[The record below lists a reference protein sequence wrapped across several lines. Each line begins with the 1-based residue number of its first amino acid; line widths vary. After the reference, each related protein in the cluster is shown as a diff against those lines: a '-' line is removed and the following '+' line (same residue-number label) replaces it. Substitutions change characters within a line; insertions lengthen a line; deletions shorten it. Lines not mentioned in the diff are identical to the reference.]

1 MGVID
6 TLTAGFN
13 TVARKLWLIIVP
25 VILEVFLWFGPKL
38 SAAPV
43 IARTLQELQRSLN
56 GLAVPAETQ
65 MGAQQMVEMLDGI
78 QQTVGR
84 TNLFSL
90 LAWGRLGVP
99 SIMGLQPIDPQID
112 WVIELTGVGQLLG
125 AQILL
130 LMVGLLIACF
140 FLGMLGQEVR
150 GEGLRLG
157 ELVRRVPRY
166 WLYLVILFVP
176 LAVIVVMAFTM
187 TIFLGF
193 LFLLALALLLWVL
206 LYMYFVPE
214 AITMGEASPLRAV
227 FSSFTVVRMFFWPTV
242 GLVLLV
248 NVIILGMGMVWQLL
262 MVNTIGTAAAILLNA
277 YIGTSLT
284 IASFIFYRDR
294 VNMWIAA
301 LKQQQQ
307 RSA

>member
-1 MGVID
+1 LGVID

>member
-13 TVARKLWLIIVP
+13 TVARKLWLMIVP
-25 VILEVFLWFGPKL
+25 VILEIFLWLGPKL

-43 IARTLQELQRSLN
+43 IAQTLQDIQRSLN
-56 GLAVPAETQ
+56 GLAITTETQ
-65 MGAQQMVEMLDGI
+65 MGAQQMLEMLDGI

-112 WVIELTGVGQLLG
+112 RVIELTSIGQLLLV
-125 AQILL
+125 QLVL
-130 LMVGLLIACF
+130 LMAGLLIACF

-157 ELVRRVPRY
+157 ALVRRVPRY
-166 WLYLVILFVP
+166 WFYLAVLFVP
-176 LAVIVVMAFTM
+176 LALIMVVAFTM

-248 NVIILGMGMVWQLL
+248 NVIILGMGMIWQLL
-262 MVNTIGTAAAILLNA
+262 MVNTIGIIAAILLNA
-277 YIGTSLT
+277 YVGTSLT

>member
-6 TLTAGFN
+6 TLTTGFN
-13 TVARKLWLIIVP
+13 TVARKLWLMIIP
-25 VILEVFLWFGPKL
+25 VILELFFWLGPKL

-43 IARTLQELQRSLN
+43 IAKTLQAVQLSLS
-56 GLAVPAETQ
+56 GLLMPPETQ
-65 MGAQQMVEMLDGI
+65 MSAQQMVEMLDGI
-78 QQTVGR
+78 QQAVGR

-99 SIMGLQPIDPQID
+99 SIMGLQPIDPRID
-112 WVIELTGVGQLLG
+112 QVIELTGVGQLLI
-125 AQILL
+125 AQFLL
-130 LMVGLLIACF
+130 LVVGLFIACF

-157 ELVRRVPRY
+157 ALVRRVPRY
-166 WLYLVILFVP
+166 WLYLVILFIP
-176 LAVIVVMAFTM
+176 LAVILVMAFTM

-193 LFLLALALLLWVL
+193 LFLLALALLVWIL
-206 LYMYFVPE
+206 LYMNFVPE
-214 AITMGEASPLRAV
+214 AITMAEASPLKAV
-227 FSSFTVVRMFFWPTV
+227 FSSFSVVRMFFWPTV
-242 GLVLLV
+242 GLVLIV
-248 NVIILGMGMVWQLL
+248 NIIGLGMGMIWQLL
-262 MVNTIGTAAAILLNA
+262 MVNTVGTAAAILLNA

-294 VNMWIAA
+294 VNMWVAA

>member
-1 MGVID
+1 LGVID

-13 TVARKLWLIIVP
+13 TVAKKLWLMIVP
-25 VILEVFLWFGPKL
+25 VILELYLWLGPKL

-43 IARTLQELQRSLN
+43 IAQTLQDIQRSLD
-56 GLAVPAETQ
+56 GLAMPAETQ
-65 MGAQQMVEMLDGI
+65 MGAQQMIEMLNGI

-90 LAWGRLGVP
+90 LAWGRLGMP
-99 SIMGLQPIDPQID
+99 SIMGTRPIEPQVD
-112 WVIELTGVGQLLG
+112 RVIELTSAGQLLG
-125 AQILL
+125 VQLLL
-130 LMVGLLIACF
+130 LMAGLFIACF

-150 GEGLRLG
+150 GEGVRLG
-157 ELVRRVPRY
+157 TLIRRVPRY
-166 WLYLVILFVP
+166 WLYLVVLFVP
-176 LAVIVVMAFTM
+176 LAIVMVIAFTM

-193 LFLLALALLLWVL
+193 MFLLAMALLLWIL

-242 GLVLLV
+242 GLVLLI
-248 NVIILGMGMVWQLL
+248 NVLVFGMGMVWQA
-262 MVNTIGTAAAILLNA
+262 MMGSTVGTAAAILLNA
-277 YIGTSLT
+277 YVGTSLVA
-284 IASFIFYRDR
+284 ASFIFYRDR